1 MAPIHQTRRFPFSNP
16 LANALVAVVGVLAVG
31 ASLVLG
37 FLAFVTLGVLLLVL
51 ASVIGIRVWWFNRRF
66 RGRGGAAGKTE
77 GAPPKQSADVKII
90 EGEYR
95 VVSTQSRPDSTRQP

>member
-51 ASVIGIRVWWFNRRF
+51 VAVVGIRVWWFNRRF
-66 RGRGGAAGKTE
+66 RGRAGPSTKHSEAGAE
-77 GAPPKQSADVKII
+77 QSSDVRII

-95 VVSTQSRPDSTRQP
+95 VVSTRERSDSTRRP

>member
-1 MAPIHQTRRFPFSNP
+1 MAPMHQARRFPFSNP

-37 FLAFVTLGVLLLVL
+37 FLAFVTLGVLLLIL
-51 ASVIGIRVWWFNRRF
+51 ASVVGIRIWWFNRRF
-66 RGRGGAAGKTE
+66 RRRAGQEGPGGP
-77 GAPPKQSADVKII
+77 APEQSTDVRII

-95 VVSTQSRPDSTRQP
+95 VVSTRERSDQSREP